1 MKILI
6 IIVFLIFGCSQEN
19 KEQAELTE
27 NESSK
32 ITDNG
37 HFRITYLSK
46 TNPIE
51 INQMHAWIINIQD
64 INGENIDQALVAI
77 DGGMP
82 AHNHGLPTQPQM
94 TKNLGSGN
102 YLVEGMKFHMHG
114 SWVVNFSIEANGQS
128 DQVTF
133 QLSL

>member
-6 IIVFLIFGCSQEN
+6 IIVFLIFGCSQES

-64 INGENIDQALVAI
+64 INGENIDHALVAI

-114 SWVVNFSIEANGQS
+114 SWIVNFSIEANGQS